1 MPARMVCCTV
11 SGAGDLGRLGM
22 GEPLRPISDVEFI
35 VGGAPGDLDHPEGVT
50 WGPDGFA
57 YAGGEA
63 GQIYRIDVEAR
74 TYEQIASLEGFVA
87 GLCCDQDANIYACD
101 IGAHKV
107 MRIEAGG
114 GAVSVLSTGTAEVPM
129 VVPNYPCFHPSGD
142 LYVSDSQTAGSSPAA
157 SSESGRRARR

>member
-1 MPARMVCCTV
+1 MAQ
-11 SGAGDLGRLGM
+11 
-22 GEPLRPISDVEFI
+22 PLRPISDVEFI
-35 VGGAPGDLDHPEGVT
+35 VGGAPGELDHPEGVT
-50 WGPDGFA
+50 WGPDGYA

-74 TYEQIASLEGFVA
+74 TYEQIATLAGFVA
-87 GLCCDQDANIYACD
+87 GLCCDRDANIYACD

-114 GAVSVLSTGTAEVPM
+114 GGVSELSSGTAEVPM

-142 LYVSDSQTAGSSPAA
+142 LYVSDSQTAGAVHRA
-157 SSESGRRARR
+157 HLSGSRHRAKR